1 MGTAGSAERMST
13 RPRVLL
19 ADDHRMFAE
28 GLRTL
33 LGEEFELVDI
43 VGDGVEMLEAA
54 LRLLPDVIVADITMP
69 RLNGIDALTQLRAV
83 QPDAR
88 VVFLTMHLDATYAR
102 RALAAG
108 ALGFVLKHSAVEELV
123 LALRSALAGQIFV
136 TPLLGGDVLA
146 GDPADPAR
154 RTAPFAALTPRQRE
168 VLQLLADGKSVK
180 QVASMLS
187 ISTRTVEFHKYTMM
201 ETVGAKGM
209 ADLVRIAIRNG
220 LVSD

>member
-1 MGTAGSAERMST
+1 MSN

-43 VGDGVEMLEAA
+43 VADGVAMLEAA
-54 LRLLPDVIVADITMP
+54 ERLRPDLIVADITIP
-69 RLNGIDALTQLRAV
+69 RLNGIDALTQLRV
-83 QPDAR
+83 VLPEVR
-88 VVFLTMHLDATYAR
+88 VVFLTMHHDAAYAR

-108 ALGFVLKHSAVEELV
+108 ALGFVLKHSAVQELV
-123 LALRSALAGQIFV
+123 SALRSALQGHIFV
-136 TPLLGGDVLA
+136 TPLLGADVLA
-146 GDPADPAR
+146 GDPAHSARPPDPID
-154 RTAPFAALTPRQRE
+154 ALTPRQRE

-180 QVASMLS
+180 QVASSLS

-201 ETVGAKGM
+201 EAVGAKGM
-209 ADLVRIAIRNG
+209 ADLVRIAIRHG
-220 LVSD
+220 LVSE

>member
-1 MGTAGSAERMST
+1 MNK

-33 LGEEFELVDI
+33 LGEEFELVEY
-43 VGDGVEMLEAA
+43 VADGVAMLEAA
-54 LRLLPDVIVADITMP
+54 QRLRPDVIVADITMP
-69 RLNGIDALTQLRAV
+69 RLNGIDALTQLRAIL
-83 QPDAR
+83 PDVR
-88 VVFLTMHLDATYAR
+88 VVFLTMHHDAAYAR

-108 ALGFVLKHSAVEELV
+108 AFGFVLKHAAVEELV
-123 LALRSALAGQIFV
+123 LALRAALQGRIFV
-136 TPLLGGDVLA
+136 APSLGADLVT
-146 GDPADPAR
+146 GDPTNPAR
-154 RTAPFAALTPRQRE
+154 RTDPFGALTPRQRE

-180 QVASMLS
+180 QVASSLS

-209 ADLVRIAIRNG
+209 ADLVRIAIRHG
-220 LVSD
+220 LISD